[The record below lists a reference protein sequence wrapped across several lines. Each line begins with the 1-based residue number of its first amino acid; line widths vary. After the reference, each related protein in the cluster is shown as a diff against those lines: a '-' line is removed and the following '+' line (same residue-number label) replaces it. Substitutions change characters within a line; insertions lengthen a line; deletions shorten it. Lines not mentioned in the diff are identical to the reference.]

1 MREPP
6 TMSDPLGSHS
16 ARRLFF
22 IEADDEI
29 DTLLRLLGP
38 LAVRRIRVLEFRI
51 DALEAGVLAVRLE
64 TETLDEGRAR
74 QLADKL
80 ATLPV
85 VRRVGLG
92 WRS

>member
-1 MREPP
+1 
-6 TMSDPLGSHS
+6 MSDHPGSCP
-16 ARRLFF
+16 ARRIFF
-22 IEADDEI
+22 IEAADEI

-38 LAVRRIRVLEFRI
+38 LAVRRIRVLELRI
-51 DALEAGVLAVRLE
+51 DAAEGGGVAVRLE
-64 TETLDEGRAR
+64 TEALDEARAR

-85 VRRVGLG
+85 VRRVGTG

>member
-1 MREPP
+1 
-6 TMSDPLGSHS
+6 MSDPPESCP

-22 IEADDEI
+22 IEAADEI

-38 LAVRRIRVLEFRI
+38 LAVRRIRVLELRI
-51 DALEAGVLAVRLE
+51 DVAAAGMLAVRLE
-64 TETLDEGRAR
+64 TETLDDARAR

-85 VRRVGLG
+85 VRRVGIG

>member
-1 MREPP
+1 
-6 TMSDPLGSHS
+6 MSDPPGSCP

-22 IEADDEI
+22 IEAVDEI

-38 LAVRRIRVLEFRI
+38 LAVRRIRVLELRI
-51 DALEAGVLAVRLE
+51 DPAADGGVAVRLE
-64 TETLDEGRAR
+64 TEALDEARAR

-85 VRRVGLG
+85 VRRVGTG